1 MTPTTDYLPLFAPRL
16 CECGAMPTVVEMPN
30 YHFCHKWQ
38 VLCVKCINKPSVF
51 GATMDGAIEKF
62 NEAGR

>member
-1 MTPTTDYLPLFAPRL
+1 MNPTTDYLPLFAPRL

-30 YHFCHKWQ
+30 YTNAERWQ
-38 VLCVKCINKPSVF
+38 VLCEWNHLRVF
-51 GATMDGAIEKF
+51 STTMDGAIEKF